1 VSERT
6 AADIRAEI
14 ASERQGLDEDL
25 ARLQSEIR
33 SVALLVAAGLV
44 VVGLLAS
51 RKGGR
56 RAAVSVWKIVR

>member
-6 AADIRAEI
+6 TDAIRAEI
-14 ASERQGLDEDL
+14 ADERQRLDRDL
-25 ARLQSEIR
+25 VQLQSEIR
-33 SVALLVAAGLV
+33 SLALLVAAGLV

-51 RKGGR
+51 RKSGR